1 MALFDQWPYT
11 NLHTLNT
18 DWLVKTVKEVKDKT
32 DTIDQA
38 IDDAEGYS
46 LDAKNAK
53 NAAVNAKIAAES
65 AKDDAVDALDNIQS
79 YTLSLSQQVG
89 INTQDIATQT
99 ARIDSII
106 SGTTPDAN
114 VELIDIRVRADGE
127 TYATAGDAVRGQVT
141 ALDRNLY
148 PLNFLYLQESDW
160 EQGSIYSATGINFAS
175 TEVIRTKLKH
185 YVEAGTI
192 CKVPSGYR
200 YEVLEYLSD
209 GTFVQ
214 ASNWLY
220 YNTQIELTAGYYRF
234 LLAYYPVADTPTT
247 EYNTI
252 LIGSPLYIRLQDIYS
267 FFEVNGTR
275 YDVVGEKINLRKQ
288 KFGYKRSTYNLPVP
302 SNIQPGLVSRQDIAV
317 YEGKMFQL
325 YDSDYCSIID
335 LDDGTVD
342 ASYPIDCGHG
352 NSCQFSDEFYSA
364 SDDFPLLYCFAYT
377 SNLVYV
383 NRVTTSGAT
392 LIRTLKLSNLTGYR
406 FSGAID
412 TINNRLF
419 VLNYTINSSTTSN
432 PVHLSVLDLNDLTA
446 NDDSTYTPA
455 LISSIE
461 IPFILMIQGI
471 KYFNDRLF
479 VTSGGTNPSYFRGI
493 QVLDTKSG
501 AILSKVPYTYDS
513 NEPEGCELVDDGTD
527 YLKLILVTNRVF
539 LIALGA

>member
-11 NLHTLNT
+11 NIHNLNT

-32 DTIDQA
+32 EEIDA
-38 IDDAEGYS
+38 AVDESKGYAA
-46 LDAKNAK
+46 DAKNAK
-53 NAAVNAKIAAES
+53 IAAVNAQLAAED
-65 AKDDAVDALDNIQS
+65 ARDDAVNALDNIQS

-89 INTQDIATQT
+89 VNTQNITTQT

-141 ALDRNLY
+141 NLDRNLY
-148 PLNFLYLQESDW
+148 PLNFLYLQQSDW
-160 EQGSIYSATGINFAS
+160 EQGSIYSSTGINFAS
-175 TEVIRTKLKH
+175 NEVIRTAVKH

-192 CKVPSGYR
+192 CKVPPGYR

-209 GTFVQ
+209 DTFVQ
-214 ASNWLY
+214 ATSWLY
-220 YNTQIELTAGYYRF
+220 YDTQIELTAGYYRF
-234 LLAYYPVADTPTT
+234 LISFYPVADTTT
-247 EYNTI
+247 AEYSKL
-252 LIGSPLYIRLQDIYS
+252 LIGNPLYIRLQDIYS
-267 FFEVNGTR
+267 YFEVNGTR
-275 YDVVGEKINLRKQ
+275 YDVIGEKINLRKQ
-288 KFGYKRSTYNLPVP
+288 KFGYERAPYSLPTP
-302 SNIQPGLVSRQDIAV
+302 SNIHAGLVSRQDIAV
-317 YEGKMFQL
+317 YAGKMFQL
-325 YDSDYCSIID
+325 YDSDYLSIID
-335 LDDGTVD
+335 LNDGTVD
-342 ASYPIDCGHG
+342 VSYPVDCGHG
-352 NSCQFSDEFYSA
+352 NSCQFSNEFYSA

-412 TINNRLF
+412 SLNNRLF

-432 PVHLSVLDLNDLTA
+432 PVHLSVLDLNNLTA

-479 VTSGGTNPSYFRGI
+479 VANGGTDVTQFRGI

-513 NEPEGCELVDDGTD
+513 NEPEGCDLVDDGSD
-527 YLKLILVTNRVF
+527 YYKLILTTNRVF
-539 LIALGA
+539 KINLGV